1 MSSVY
6 DEKGHFR
13 EILNRFKYYSPFTFH
28 PSVFLTLGGSKEYGL
43 LNGNATSQ
51 RIGILLALI
60 FLGRLYLNL
69 SLQRSCLNAQ
79 ASERLLTHRTSHRG
93 RDHSDHRSH
102 RHPELA
108 PVPYGRER
116 VF

>member
-13 EILNRFKYYSPFTFH
+13 ETLSRSKYYSPCTSH
-28 PSVFLTLGGSKEYGL
+28 WSVLLTVGGSKEYGL
-43 LNGNATSQ
+43 LNGNRTSEG
-51 RIGILLALI
+51 IGILLAII
-60 FLGRLYLNL
+60 FLGRLFLNP

-79 ASERLLTHRTSHRG
+79 ASKRLLTHRTSHRG
-93 RDHSDHRSH
+93 RDYSDHRSH

-108 PVPYGRER
+108 AVPHGRE
-116 VF
+116 